1 MKVLIFGGNG
11 FLGNALKNVLDENNI
26 DSYTVSRSNV
36 LSNYNVDISNLEA
49 FESLPKNFFNVVI
62 NCATILPGGDYLD
75 SDYLNKIYKTNI
87 LGTQNICK
95 WIAEQA
101 TVKKIINCS
110 TLVVVKKPW
119 DVSLNEGEKNTYPD
133 GKHVL
138 YSASKLMQELIFKT
152 FSDNN
157 AILLTQ
163 IRFSSL
169 YGETMNWNGLI
180 CNLIDQAKNNNTIK
194 ITNGKRVSADFL
206 HVNDAAKIILASL
219 INDINGVLNGA
230 SGVETTILNLAEI
243 IKKFL
248 SSSVT
253 IYNVDEEN
261 SNLHRASISVKKLSQ
276 YLDVNNFIS
285 LEEGIK
291 KMIK

>member
-11 FLGNALKNVLDENNI
+11 FLGNALKNTLDKNNI

-36 LSNYNVDISNLEA
+36 LSNYNVDISNYEA
-49 FESLPKNFFNVVI
+49 FKSLPKNFFNVVI

-75 SDYLNKIYKTNI
+75 SDYLNQIYKTNI

-95 WIAEQA
+95 WIAEQT

-119 DVSLNEGEKNTYPD
+119 DVFLIEGEENTYPD

-138 YSASKLMQELIFKT
+138 YSSSKLMQELIFKT

-157 AILLTQ
+157 EILLTQ

-169 YGETMNWNGLI
+169 YGETMKWNGLI

-194 ITNGKRVSADFL
+194 ISNGKRVSADFL

-230 SGVETTILNLAEI
+230 SGVETTILDLAEI
-243 IKKFL
+243 INKIL
-248 SSSVT
+248 NSSVT

-261 SNLHRASISVKKLSQ
+261 SNPDRASISVKKLSQ
-276 YLDVNNFIS
+276 FIDVNNFIS
-285 LEEGIK
+285 LEQGIK
-291 KMIK
+291 KIIK